1 MKSALITRIIG
12 KTREMVWR
20 IRTPSDTDQPAALPD
35 RSDESTSS
43 SGFLS
48 KAFSLTY
55 VHGGLVRRF
64 QLGAATAT
72 IGRAPGCTVRING
85 RNVDPVHC
93 RLERTKDDELI
104 LFSESEESTLLVD
117 GVPVE
122 FMRLNGGETITLGD
136 ATLRVHTR
144 LGVGKLNEAVNE
156 SYTFENNFGRLM
168 VRSIR
173 KSHWLLL
180 SCITHLSI
188 VLLVSYLMD
197 EKTIPVTPIGFV
209 QDGIGDSLG
218 EFPLD
223 DDLAS
228 GPSEYEFD
236 DPVVDEFDA
245 LEDLE
250 AGESMAGVEADRF
263 DEDLFG
269 NLGQDGTGLDAGGN
283 EKIGDMINPGR
294 GMGKLFGKGSG
305 WSEHVGTL
313 RSTGLDI
320 AIIFDSTGSMVALIN
335 EVKPTINEMVKALHR
350 IVPDLRIAL
359 ITYKGN
365 PGASDYVVAGTPF
378 VNDLYELLNFM
389 NSVDISGGSAEG
401 YAAIDKGLGRAVNK
415 LEWRDETQKAI
426 VLIGDAAPFPRT
438 VSDTLHLVRR
448 FDGRVST
455 IYKNSEHTP
464 GYLEPTT
471 LSNFRGIARAGK
483 GDFIRY
489 DVTGDVVQ
497 HVVTVVLGSEFADQI
512 RRVFAYQEKGP
523 WKKVLARRAAEGDID
538 WLLKQMMKKDSRPE
552 VADALLQIG
561 GKALAARIWRL
572 LQQGDLAAWELQ
584 RCVYILSEL
593 TNVHI
598 NYIHSSRK
606 YLTQKQMQYI
616 KDVLT
621 FLYGKRFPK

>member
-1 MKSALITRIIG
+1 MKSALINRIIG
-12 KTREMVWR
+12 TIREMFWR
-20 IRTPSDTDQPAALPD
+20 MRAPSETDRTVAPVD
-35 RSDESTSS
+35 RSNESTSS

-55 VHGGLVRRF
+55 VHGGVVRRF

-72 IGRAPGCTVRING
+72 IGRAADCTVRING

-93 RLERTKDDELI
+93 RVERTKDDELI
-104 LFSESEESTLLVD
+104 LFSESEESPVLVD
-117 GVPVE
+117 GTPVE

-136 ATLRVHTR
+136 ATLRVQAG
-144 LGVGKLNEAVNE
+144 LGLGKLHETVNE
-156 SYTFENNFGRLM
+156 SFTFENNFGRLM
-168 VRSIR
+168 VRSIQ

-188 VLLVSYLMD
+188 VLLVSWLMD
-197 EKTIPVTPIGFV
+197 EETIPVTPIGFV
-209 QDGIGDSLG
+209 QDGIGDTLG

-223 DDLAS
+223 DDVAS

-236 DPVVDEFDA
+236 DPVVEEIDA
-245 LEDLE
+245 LENLDR
-250 AGESMAGVEADRF
+250 AESMAGQEADRF

-269 NLGQDGTGLDAGGN
+269 DLGQDGTGLDAGGN

-305 WSEHVGTL
+305 WSEHVGEL

-320 AIIFDSTGSMVALIN
+320 AILFDSTGSMVTLIN
-335 EVKPTINEMVKALHR
+335 EVKPTIDAMVKALHR

-359 ITYKGN
+359 ITYKGT
-365 PGASDYVVAGTPF
+365 PGASDYVVAGTPL

-389 NSVDISGGSAEG
+389 NCVDISGGSSEG
-401 YAAIDKGLGRAVNK
+401 YAAIDKGLDRAINK

-426 VLIGDAAPFPRT
+426 VLIGDAAPFPQT

-464 GYLEPTT
+464 SHLEPTT

-512 RRVFAYQEKGP
+512 RRVFAFQEKGP
-523 WKKVLARRAAEGDID
+523 WKKVLARRVAEEDID
-538 WLLKQMMKKDSRPE
+538 WLVNQMMKRDAKPE

-572 LQQGDLAAWELQ
+572 LQQGDLATWQLQ
-584 RCVYILSEL
+584 RCVYVLSEL

-606 YLTQKQMQYI
+606 YLTQKQMNYI

-621 FLYGKRFPK
+621 FVYGKRFPK